1 MPTISAA
8 QLREIASQLL
18 QGAGASA
25 EEASIISRHSMGA
38 NLAGHDSHGII
49 AIPGYIDRIKR
60 GHIVPG
66 APFKIVQE
74 TSVTTVI
81 NGNWGFGYVVSE
93 RAMQIT
99 IDKAKQH
106 GVAAT
111 TVYQQSHVGRVA
123 DYPIM
128 AANADLIGMMT
139 ADSGRTSKSVAPF
152 GGREARLGTNPICI
166 AMPSDLEGTLFIDMA
181 TSAVAGGKINVA
193 RTRGIDIP
201 EGWILDKTGNSTTDP
216 EDLGRG
222 GVQLPLGGP
231 EGHKGYGLSVMVE
244 IFSGILTGL
253 GFGHDPAGKH
263 NDGCFMAAFNVDAF
277 RSLAEFKKEVAE
289 FAAYLKSC
297 PPATGFTE
305 VFYPGEL
312 EHLRTQQ
319 KLQEGIFIEDATWN
333 TLKSLAEEYGIAA
346 SLGF

>member
-1 MPTISAA
+1 MPTISAE

-18 QGAGASA
+18 QGAGASE
-25 EEASIISRHSMGA
+25 EEATIISRHSMGA

-66 APFKIVQE
+66 APFEIIQE

-128 AANADLIGMMT
+128 AAQ
-139 ADSGRTSKSVAPF
+139 
-152 GGREARLGTNPICI
+152 GGSHRYDDR
-166 AMPSDLEGTLFIDMA
+166 
-181 TSAVAGGKINVA
+181 
-193 RTRGIDIP
+193 
-201 EGWILDKTGNSTTDP
+201 
-216 EDLGRG
+216 
-222 GVQLPLGGP
+222 
-231 EGHKGYGLSVMVE
+231 
-244 IFSGILTGL
+244 
-253 GFGHDPAGKH
+253 
-263 NDGCFMAAFNVDAF
+263 
-277 RSLAEFKKEVAE
+277 
-289 FAAYLKSC
+289 
-297 PPATGFTE
+297 
-305 VFYPGEL
+305 
-312 EHLRTQQ
+312 
-319 KLQEGIFIEDATWN
+319 
-333 TLKSLAEEYGIAA
+333 
-346 SLGF
+346 